1 MNKPNKAKL
10 ILFVMVGALL
20 ISLSFYPQA
29 LSQNFRLFTDA
40 YDGIGGPAR
49 SASFLVRI
57 GVGGQ
62 TGTDAV
68 AKGADFYAW
77 SGYVHTAAFPHGDA
91 DGDGKTG
98 LADVVY
104 LINYTFKGGP
114 EPVPY
119 ESGDMDCPNNTVDL
133 ADVVYLI
140 NYFFRGGPPPCNL

>member
-1 MNKPNKAKL
+1 MNKSNKAKL
-10 ILFVMVGALL
+10 ILFLTVGALL
-20 ISLSFYPQA
+20 IPLTFYPQA

-77 SGYVHTAAFPHGDA
+77 SGYVHTAAFVHGDC
-91 DGDGKTG
+91 DGDGTLG
-98 LADVVY
+98 LADAVY
-104 LINYTFKGGP
+104 LINYALKGGP
-114 EPVPY
+114 EPIPL
-119 ESGDMDCPNNTVDL
+119 ETGDMDCANNYVDL

-140 NYFFRGGPPPCNL
+140 NYLFRGGPAPCNL